1 MKKLLVLLLALAL
14 VFALAACGGGSG
26 DDGEGVA
33 TDSEGNVIEA
43 ETTPTD
49 LQPEEGD
56 EEYTPDPAETAEN
69 ETYITDYAE
78 AAARLGLP
86 AVNFPEDLQ
95 IYRVLLVDEDKVQV
109 EFDRNEKRYLGQY
122 VVGLAENPSGL
133 KGLFENVETVELSG
147 LSVNFEY
154 PTVDPDNPPDPNQP
168 GSKQL
173 ALAQVYDADH
183 NFTAWLVDNDF
194 RDLEDFK
201 AVTELFLNA
210 LD

>member
-14 VFALAACGGGSG
+14 VFSLAACNKTNV
-26 DDGEGVA
+26 DPDTAVDA
-33 TDSEGNVIEA
+33 DGNVIEA

-49 LQPEEGD
+49 LLPEG
-56 EEYTPDPAETAEN
+56 EEETYTPDPANTADN
-69 ETYITDYAE
+69 ETLVTDYAD

-86 AVNFPEDLQ
+86 ALNFPEEMK
-95 IYRVLLVDEDKVQV
+95 IFRVLLVDEDKVQV
-109 EFDRNEKRYLGQY
+109 EFDRNDKRYLGQY
-122 VVGLAENPSGL
+122 IVGLADNPSGL
-133 KGLFENVETVELSG
+133 KGLYENVETVEMSG
-147 LSVNFEY
+147 ESVNFEY
-154 PTVDPDNPPDPNQP
+154 PTVDPDNPPDPSQA

-173 ALAQVYDADH
+173 ALAQVYDAEG
-183 NFTAWLVDNDF
+183 NITAWLVDNDF

>member
-14 VFALAACGGGSG
+14 VFSLAACGNEEQEE
-26 DDGEGVA
+26 DKYALPDPIV
-33 TDSEGNVIEA
+33 
-43 ETTPTD
+43 TPTD
-49 LQPEEGD
+49 I
-56 EEYTPDPAETAEN
+56 EEYEPDPAETAEN

-147 LSVNFEY
+147 ESVNFEY
-154 PTVDPDNPPDPNQP
+154 PTLSEDGVSSTV
-168 GSKQL
+168 GKEH
-173 ALAQVYDADH
+173 ALAQTYDADH
-183 NFTAWLVDNDF
+183 NITAWLVDNDF
-194 RDLEDFK
+194 SDLEDFK

>member
-14 VFALAACGGGSG
+14 VFAFAACNKTST
-26 DDGEGVA
+26 GEDVA
-33 TDSEGNVIEA
+33 TDAEGNVIEA

-49 LQPEEGD
+49 LQPGEGD

-86 AVNFPEDLQ
+86 ALNFPEEMK
-95 IYRVLLVDEDKVQV
+95 IFRVLLVDEDKVQV

-122 VVGLAENPSGL
+122 IVGLADNPSGL
-133 KGLFENVETVELSG
+133 KGLYENVETVELSG

-154 PTVDPDNPPDPNQP
+154 PTVDPDNPPDSSQA

-173 ALAQVYDADH
+173 ALAQVYDAEG
-183 NFTAWLVDNDF
+183 NITAWLVDNDF
-194 RDLEDFK
+194 SDLEDFK

>member
-14 VFALAACGGGSG
+14 VFSLAACDKTTSG
-26 DDGEGVA
+26 EDVA
-33 TDSEGNVIEA
+33 TDAEGNVIEA
-43 ETTPTD
+43 ATTPTD
-49 LQPEEGD
+49 LLQEEGA
-56 EEYTPDPAETAEN
+56 EEYTPDPSNTAEN

-86 AVNFPEDLQ
+86 AVNFPEDMK

-109 EFDRNEKRYLGQY
+109 EFDYNEKRYLGQY

-133 KGLFENVETVELSG
+133 KGLFENVDTVELSG
-147 LSVNFEY
+147 ESVNFEY
-154 PTVDPDNPPDPNQP
+154 PTIDPENPPDPDQP
-168 GSKQL
+168 GDKQL
-173 ALAQVYDADH
+173 ALAQTYDAES
-183 NFTAWLVDNDF
+183 NITAWLVDDGF
-194 RDLEDFK
+194 SDLDDFK